1 MVKRSRREASIT
13 HFKPMTNINN
23 TANTT
28 VENESFLRQATT
40 GVVFTL
46 APFALV
52 AGFTAIS
59 VTAVDAYSST
69 ATCSTDF
76 GGNLMCLTTW

>member
-13 HFKPMTNINN
+13 HFKLMTNINK
-23 TANTT
+23 TAKTT
-28 VENESFLRQATT
+28 FENESFLRQATT

-46 APFALV
+46 APV
-52 AGFTAIS
+52 AVVAVLTAIS
-59 VTAVDAYSST
+59 VTAADAYSST

>member
-1 MVKRSRREASIT
+1 
-13 HFKPMTNINN
+13 MTNINN

-28 VENESFLRQATT
+28 VENEPFLRQATT
-40 GVVFTL
+40 GVVLTL
-46 APFALV
+46 APFAVV